1 MKYFIGNTDLDWYRH
16 LKNLNPEDVN
26 FWQPKGSGHFKA
38 IEPGSPFL
46 LKLKSPINKVAG
58 IGFFTSYSLLPIDF
72 AWEVFQIRNGCDNL
86 AEFRSKII
94 SYRGGSNTIER
105 NPNVGCIVLT
115 NPIFFNEE
123 DWVELPG
130 NWSRNIVQG
139 KTFDTGNEDD
149 RTYWETVEAVLLK
162 YSTIH
167 TMGVVNEQV
176 PLYNRYLT
184 NVRIGQGAFR
194 VLVTDAYAR
203 RCAISGE
210 RTLPVLEA
218 AHIKP
223 FSFGINTTNNG
234 LLLRADLHKLFD
246 TGYVTVT
253 DRYII
258 EISNRIRE
266 EFENGRDYYKYH
278 GKPLANLPH
287 INSDLPEKEYLRWHN
302 ENMFKT

>member
-1 MKYFIGNTDLDWYRH
+1 MKYFIGNTDLDWYKY
-16 LKNLNPEDVN
+16 LKNLNPEDIN
-26 FWQPKGSGHFKA
+26 FWQPGGMAHFKA

-58 IGFFTSYSLLPIDF
+58 IGFFTSHTILPIDF
-72 AWEVFQIRNGCDNL
+72 AWEVFQTRNGCDSL

-94 SYRGGSNTIER
+94 FYRGGSNTIDR

-115 NPIFFNEE
+115 NPIFFDEE

-139 KTFDTGNEDD
+139 KTYDTTNEDD
-149 RTYWETVEAVLLK
+149 RRYWGLVETDLLK

-167 TMGVVNEQV
+167 ATDAVDDHAL
-176 PLYNRYLT
+176 LYNRYMT

-194 VLVTDAYAR
+194 VLVTDAYSR

-210 RTLPVLEA
+210 KTLPVLEA

-223 FSFGINTTNNG
+223 YSFGINNTNNG

-253 DRYII
+253 DRYVI

-278 GKPLANLPH
+278 GKGLANLPH
-287 INSDLPEKEYLRWHN
+287 NDTDLPEKKYLRWHN
-302 ENMFKT
+302 ENLFRF